1 MMHDLGRLGPGD
13 LVLCA
18 GTLLGA
24 SFQELVEA
32 ATSGGFQGITLW
44 PDVYRRAV
52 AEGLAPSDMSRI
64 LDDHGLVVSDL
75 DPLLGWLPSP
85 RTSQPLVDQASEE
98 EFYTI
103 AEALG
108 VGTINAAQPLGARCE
123 HDLLVES
130 FAELCDRAAERG
142 LGITLEFL
150 PWSDVPDV
158 ATAWDVVDRAGRPNG
173 GVCFDSWHWFRGAR
187 DLEPLRNLP
196 GARIRA
202 VQINDAPEAATGDLI
217 AETIESRLLPGA
229 GAIPLREIVT
239 VLREIDCQAPLGV
252 EVFSKELRGLPSS
265 EVGRRCGDAAR
276 VLLEAASLPV

>member
-1 MMHDLGRLGPGD
+1 MHDLGRLGPGD

-18 GTLLGA
+18 GTLLGV

-52 AEGLAPSDMSRI
+52 AEGLAPSDMARI
-64 LDDHGLVVSDL
+64 LDDRGLVVSDL

-85 RTSQPLVDQASEE
+85 RGSQPVVAQASEE

-108 VGTINAAQPLGARCE
+108 VGTVNAVQPLGASCSQ
-123 HDLLVES
+123 DLLVES
-130 FAELCDRAAERG
+130 FAGLCDRAAERG

-158 ATAWDVVDRAGRPNG
+158 ATAWEIVDRAGRPNG
-173 GVCFDSWHWFRGAR
+173 GLCFDTWHWFRGTR
-187 DLEPLRNLP
+187 DLEALRALP
-196 GARIRA
+196 GARVRA
-202 VQINDAPEAATGDLI
+202 VQINDAPEQATGDLI
-217 AETIESRLLPGA
+217 TETIESRLLPGA
-229 GAIPLREIVT
+229 GAIPLREV
-239 VLREIDCQAPLGV
+239 VSALREIGCRAPLGV
-252 EVFSKELRGLPSS
+252 EVFSKELRGLAPS
-265 EVGRRCGDAAR
+265 EVGRCCGEAAR
-276 VLLEAASLPV
+276 AVLVAV